1 MKEFY
6 RQTVKEVLDRVES
19 SEAGLTS
26 EQADHSREKC
36 GWNELTEGK
45 KKSISQIF
53 FEQYKDFLVLI
64 LIVSAVVSLFLGET
78 ESAAVI
84 LLVIVIFAG
93 SCACGKKTVKAP
105 DAESQGVMKI
115 TPIPTATPTPVPRQV
130 NKDAVAQSGSVTMVN
145 EYLVQKEEG
154 KAAGS
159 SKSGSSE
166 EQTAADSS
174 DSGSDA
180 TGNSTDEET
189 ETGSG
194 D

>member
-1 MKEFY
+1 M
-6 RQTVKEVLDRVES
+6 
-19 SEAGLTS
+19 
-26 EQADHSREKC
+26 
-36 GWNELTEGK
+36 
-45 KKSISQIF
+45 
-53 FEQYKDFLVLI
+53 
-64 LIVSAVVSLFLGET
+64 
-78 ESAAVI
+78 I

-93 SCACGKKTVKAP
+93 SCVGRKKTRTHPGK
-105 DAESQGVMKI
+105 
-115 TPIPTATPTPVPRQV
+115 PIPTATPTPVPRQV

>member
-1 MKEFY
+1 
-6 RQTVKEVLDRVES
+6 
-19 SEAGLTS
+19 
-26 EQADHSREKC
+26 
-36 GWNELTEGK
+36 
-45 KKSISQIF
+45 
-53 FEQYKDFLVLI
+53 
-64 LIVSAVVSLFLGET
+64 
-78 ESAAVI
+78 
-84 LLVIVIFAG
+84 
-93 SCACGKKTVKAP
+93 
-105 DAESQGVMKI
+105 MKI
-115 TPIPTATPTPVPRQV
+115 TPTPTATPTPVPRQV

>member
-1 MKEFY
+1 MKAKI
-6 RQTVKEVLDRVES
+6 R
-19 SEAGLTS
+19 
-26 EQADHSREKC
+26 
-36 GWNELTEGK
+36 
-45 KKSISQIF
+45 
-53 FEQYKDFLVLI
+53 I
-64 LIVSAVVSLFLGET
+64 LIRRIKRSYKKDREQWIKGGILT
-78 ESAAVI
+78 VI

-93 SCACGKKTVKAP
+93 SCACAKKTVKAP

>member
-1 MKEFY
+1 MWEENGEST
-6 RQTVKEVLDRVES
+6 RRRV
-19 SEAGLTS
+19 A
-26 EQADHSREKC
+26 
-36 GWNELTEGK
+36 
-45 KKSISQIF
+45 
-53 FEQYKDFLVLI
+53 
-64 LIVSAVVSLFLGET
+64 
-78 ESAAVI
+78 
-84 LLVIVIFAG
+84 
-93 SCACGKKTVKAP
+93 
-105 DAESQGVMKI
+105 GVMKI

>member
-1 MKEFY
+1 MKGTKRSY
-6 RQTVKEVLDRVES
+6 KKDREQWIK
-19 SEAGLTS
+19 GGILT
-26 EQADHSREKC
+26 
-36 GWNELTEGK
+36 
-45 KKSISQIF
+45 
-53 FEQYKDFLVLI
+53 
-64 LIVSAVVSLFLGET
+64 
-78 ESAAVI
+78 VI

>member
-1 MKEFY
+1 MKAKIRILTRRIKRSY
-6 RQTVKEVLDRVES
+6 KKDREQWIK
-19 SEAGLTS
+19 GGILT
-26 EQADHSREKC
+26 
-36 GWNELTEGK
+36 
-45 KKSISQIF
+45 
-53 FEQYKDFLVLI
+53 
-64 LIVSAVVSLFLGET
+64 
-78 ESAAVI
+78 VI

-115 TPIPTATPTPVPRQV
+115 TPIPTATPTP
-130 NKDAVAQSGSVTMVN
+130 VAQSGSVTMVN

>member
-1 MKEFY
+1 MKAKIRILTRRIKRSY
-6 RQTVKEVLDRVES
+6 KKDREQWIK
-19 SEAGLTS
+19 GGILT
-26 EQADHSREKC
+26 
-36 GWNELTEGK
+36 
-45 KKSISQIF
+45 
-53 FEQYKDFLVLI
+53 
-64 LIVSAVVSLFLGET
+64 
-78 ESAAVI
+78 VI

-105 DAESQGVMKI
+105 DAESQGLMKI

-154 KAAGS
+154 KATG
-159 SKSGSSE
+159 SKSSSSE

-174 DSGSDA
+174 DSSGDA

>member
-1 MKEFY
+1 MKAKIRILTRKIKRSY
-6 RQTVKEVLDRVES
+6 KKDREQWIK
-19 SEAGLTS
+19 GGILT
-26 EQADHSREKC
+26 
-36 GWNELTEGK
+36 
-45 KKSISQIF
+45 
-53 FEQYKDFLVLI
+53 
-64 LIVSAVVSLFLGET
+64 
-78 ESAAVI
+78 VI

-115 TPIPTATPTPVPRQV
+115 TPIPTATPTPVH
-130 NKDAVAQSGSVTMVN
+130 KDAVAQSGSVTMVN

>member
-1 MKEFY
+1 M
-6 RQTVKEVLDRVES
+6 
-19 SEAGLTS
+19 
-26 EQADHSREKC
+26 
-36 GWNELTEGK
+36 
-45 KKSISQIF
+45 
-53 FEQYKDFLVLI
+53 
-64 LIVSAVVSLFLGET
+64 
-78 ESAAVI
+78 I

-105 DAESQGVMKI
+105 DAESQGVM
-115 TPIPTATPTPVPRQV
+115 IPTATPTPVPRQV